1 MVTKQSKR
9 GYISMNTLQKIGKF
23 AGDTFALWVLVA
35 AGLAIWMP
43 ENFTWLGNYITPL
56 LGIVMF
62 GMGMTIKLTDFKL
75 ILQQPKG
82 VAIGVVSQF
91 VVMPLIAFALA
102 KIFALPP
109 EIAVG
114 VILVGCCPG
123 GTSSNVM
130 TFLAKGNTALS
141 VTITS
146 ITTLLAPIMTPALIY
161 LLASEWLP
169 VSFSAMFLSVVKVVL
184 VPIILGIIAQFVFK
198 PVVEKGIAILPTVSV
213 IAIVL
218 IVAAVVSGSRDR
230 ILETGLTIF
239 AIVILHN
246 GLGYLFGY
254 LIGKLF
260 NLQYED
266 KKAVSIEVGMQN
278 SGLGANLAMA
288 HFDPAAA
295 VPSAIFSFWHNISG
309 PILAT
314 YWSSRASKKD
324 NHKDEQ
330 DIPETVKA

>member
-1 MVTKQSKR
+1 M
-9 GYISMNTLQKIGKF
+9 GYIHMNALQKIGKF
-23 AGDTFALWVLVA
+23 AGDTFAIWVLLA
-35 AGLAIWMP
+35 AGLALWVP
-43 ENFTWLGNYITPL
+43 DNFTWISKYITLL

-62 GMGMTIKLTDFKL
+62 GMGMTIKPADFKL
-75 ILQQPKG
+75 VLKQPKG
-82 VAIGVVSQF
+82 VAIGVIAQF
-91 VVMPLIAFALA
+91 VVMPALAFALA
-102 KIFALPP
+102 KIFNLAP

-123 GTSSNVM
+123 GTASNVM

-161 LLASEWLP
+161 LLASEWLS
-169 VSFSAMFLSVVKVVL
+169 VSFKAMFTSVVQVVL
-184 VPIILGIIAQFVFK
+184 LPIILGIIAQLLFK
-198 PVVEKGIAILPTVSV
+198 PVVEKSVAVLPLVSV
-213 IAIVL
+213 VAIVM
-218 IVAAVVSGSRDR
+218 IVAGVVSGSRAK

-246 GLGYLFGY
+246 CLGYLFGY
-254 LIGKLF
+254 LVGKLF
-260 NLQYED
+260 KLDYAD

-278 SGLGANLAMA
+278 SGLGASLAMA
-288 HFDPAAA
+288 HFEPVSA

-314 YWSSRASKKD
+314 YWNKKTSKKEVD
-324 NHKDEQ
+324 SNIEQ
-330 DIPETVKA
+330 EPVKA